1 MKKTKRLWA
10 LLLAVVM
17 ALGLITTAFA
27 APTIDS
33 GRKAS
38 LSLYKYDITAASA
51 DGAWDAASYV
61 STGVQDDAVTDKL
74 AKYAI
79 QGVEFT
85 YLRVASISTYSQR
98 ENGQYKV
105 GVLYGFAFFRED
117 LMLGTYEGP
126 MIRKDLLDAV
136 GETAPVTIDDW
147 NRVLYK
153 FQSENVVK
161 YPLSPVRVF

>member
-10 LLLAVVM
+10 LLLAMVM
-17 ALGLITTAFA
+17 ALGLISTAFA

-74 AKYAI
+74 AQYAI

-85 YLRVASISTYSQR
+85 YLRVGETIRLGEIWALD
-98 ENGQYKV
+98 KV
-105 GVLYGFAFFRED
+105 LHFTDDE
-117 LMLGTYEGP
+117 LLQMLG
-126 MIRKDLLDAV
+126 R
-136 GETAPVTIDDW
+136 
-147 NRVLYK
+147 
-153 FQSENVVK
+153 
-161 YPLSPVRVF
+161 

>member
-10 LLLAVVM
+10 LLLAMVM
-17 ALGLITTAFA
+17 ALGLISTAFA

-85 YLRVASISTYSQR
+85 YLRVADIAMNSELVDGQR
-98 ENGQYKV
+98 RV
-105 GVLYGFAFFRED
+105 GVLYGFDSSDRSTAVLSAIGLTAADAHKTDNSINYFTSD
-117 LMLGTYEGP
+117 MLNN
-126 MIRKDLLDAV
+126 KLA
-136 GETAPVTIDDW
+136 
-147 NRVLYK
+147 
-153 FQSENVVK
+153 
-161 YPLSPVRVF
+161 LSLIHI

>member
-17 ALGLITTAFA
+17 ALGLVTTAFA

-51 DGAWDAASYV
+51 DGAWDAASCV

-79 QGVEFT
+79 QGVEFS

-105 GVLYGFAFFRED
+105 GVLYLSANTGRS
-117 LMLGTYEGP
+117 
-126 MIRKDLLDAV
+126 
-136 GETAPVTIDDW
+136 W
-147 NRVLYK
+147 
-153 FQSENVVK
+153 QSCTCSAQNTVN
-161 YPLSPVRVF
+161 PTPGSRTSPAGC

>member
-1 MKKTKRLWA
+1 MKKAKRLWA
-10 LLLAVVM
+10 LLLAMVM

-85 YLRVASISTYSQR
+85 YLRVASIRELYEDFFIHEVERPNSQSKK
-98 ENGQYKV
+98 ENSIYQEYIMTNYDPRRFAPQMSFFGDYDSRGKSCRLVHIPQRPLKV
-105 GVLYGFAFFRED
+105 
-117 LMLGTYEGP
+117 
-126 MIRKDLLDAV
+126 
-136 GETAPVTIDDW
+136 
-147 NRVLYK
+147 
-153 FQSENVVK
+153 
-161 YPLSPVRVF
+161 

>member
-10 LLLAVVM
+10 LLLAMVM

-38 LSLYKYDITAASA
+38 LSLYKYDITAAGRE
-51 DGAWDAASYV
+51 GAWDAASYV

-79 QGVEFT
+79 QGVEFS
-85 YLRVASISTYSQR
+85 YLRVASISTYSR
-98 ENGQYKV
+98 ICG
-105 GVLYGFAFFRED
+105 
-117 LMLGTYEGP
+117 
-126 MIRKDLLDAV
+126 
-136 GETAPVTIDDW
+136 
-147 NRVLYK
+147 
-153 FQSENVVK
+153 
-161 YPLSPVRVF
+161 